1 MKGCIITPTRGDRP
15 EFLELCKKMVAY
27 QTVQLP
33 HIICDHAPKSVK
45 NDISERYKWLF
56 NQAFNVEG
64 YDFAVVF
71 EDDDYYPENYV
82 KNIIEAWQIF
92 NRPIVLGS
100 SQTVYLHID
109 KLKSKVMLHKGRSS
123 MFSMLLSKEI
133 KDVLLSDS
141 PFIDLEIS
149 KINGANFIAHNIFN
163 IGIKHGKGLT
173 VGAGH
178 KQNFNW
184 DKQLT
189 LKEFNKLTNNF
200 YAQNYFNTSK

>member
-33 HIICDHAPKSVK
+33 HIICDYAPKSVK

-64 YDFAVVF
+64 YDFAIVF

-82 KNIIEAWQIF
+82 KDIIYAWY
-92 NRPIVLGS
+92 NNHKPIVFGS
-100 SQTVYLHID
+100 YQTAYVHID
-109 KLKSKVMLHKGRSS
+109 KLKSKFMLHKGRSS

-149 KINGANFIAHNIFN
+149 KLKGACFIEYFLYN

-184 DKQLT
+184 DNSFT
-189 LKEFNKLTNNF
+189 LKDFNKLTNNF
-200 YAQNYFNTSK
+200 YAKNYFNTSK

>member
-33 HIICDHAPKSVK
+33 HIICDYAPKSSK

-56 NQAFNVEG
+56 NQAFNAEG
-64 YDFAVVF
+64 YDFAIVF
-71 EDDDYYPENYV
+71 EDDDYYPEYYV
-82 KNIIEAWQIF
+82 KYITHLWEKANQ
-92 NRPIVLGS
+92 PIVLGS
-100 SQTVYLHID
+100 SQTIYLHLD
-109 KLKSKVMLHKGRSS
+109 KLKFKFMLHNGRSS

-149 KINGANFIAHNIFN
+149 KLKGACFIDRLHN

-184 DKQLT
+184 DRQLT
-189 LKEFNKLTNNF
+189 LKEFNDLTNNF
-200 YAQNYFNTSK
+200 YAKNYFNTSE